1 MKFER
6 ARDFFPTVDAVDA
19 PAGRAGLPHHI
30 AFIMDGNR
38 RWAARRAAPALHG
51 HRQGA
56 EALRRVIDAAS
67 AEGIPWLT
75 FYVFS
80 TENWNRPAQEVEA
93 IMSLARSFSGH
104 HLQNLHD
111 KGARLRILGERR
123 GLDENLV
130 ARIEEAEDLTRDNTC
145 LQIVLAFNYSGRYD
159 IARAAREIARKAIAG
174 KMHAEEV
181 TATGFGVHLATRDMP
196 PPDLLIRTG
205 GEQRLSN
212 FLLWESAYSELLF
225 LDTLWPDFNAEE
237 LRRAIEEFQ
246 RRTLRV
252 GAYPN
257 RAAGA

>member
-1 MKFER
+1 MKVEH
-6 ARDFFPTVDAVDA
+6 ARDFFPTVDASVA
-19 PAGRAGLPHHI
+19 RAGLPHHI

-56 EALRRVIDAAS
+56 EALRRVIDAAA
-67 AEGIPWLT
+67 AEGIAWLT

-80 TENWNRPAQEVEA
+80 TENWNRSPQEVEA
-93 IMSLARSFSGH
+93 IMSLARSFSGQ
-104 HLQNLHD
+104 HLQDLHAR
-111 KGARLRILGERR
+111 GARLRILGERQ
-123 GLDENLV
+123 GLDASLV
-130 ARIEEAEDLTRDNTC
+130 ARIEEAEHLTRSNAG

-159 IARAAREIARKAIAG
+159 IARAAREIARKAVAG
-174 KMHAEEV
+174 EMETGEV
-181 TATGFGVHLATRDMP
+181 TAAGFGFHLATRDMP

-225 LDTLWPDFNAEE
+225 LDILWPDFDAAA
-237 LRRAIEEFQ
+237 LHRAIEEFQ
-246 RRTLRV
+246 RRTLRI